1 MNTINFEVQ
10 IHSDGTLEVWKKT
23 DGSEGLDMVGIFDSA
38 EDAAMDIEYEIGQQ
52 IDRNGR

>member
-10 IHSDGTLEVWKKT
+10 IHSDGTLEIWKST
-23 DGSEGLDMVGIFDSA
+23 NGSEGRDMVGIFDSA